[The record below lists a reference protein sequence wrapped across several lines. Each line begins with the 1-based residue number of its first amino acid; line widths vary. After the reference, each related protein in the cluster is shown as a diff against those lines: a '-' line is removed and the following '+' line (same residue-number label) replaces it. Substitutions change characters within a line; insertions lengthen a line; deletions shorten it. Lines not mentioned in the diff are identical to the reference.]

1 MTALWLPRPARRIVV
16 VMDITNSTV
25 FMPGATSGIG
35 LALALRLQ
43 QAGSTVVVGGRRQAL
58 LDSIAAEHGLDTVQ
72 VDVADA
78 ESIQQAAE
86 TVLAAHPAL
95 DTLVTMSGIMRNEDL
110 RDPAHISDAVEIV
123 ETNLVGTI
131 RLIDAFLPHL
141 LGRPSATV
149 MTVSSGLAFVPLT
162 ATPTYSATKAGV
174 HAYTQAL
181 RQQLVGSSV
190 EVLEPRAAGRRHRPD
205 GWAGLRRDAA
215 RGVHRRGRRPDRV
228 RCGSGDPGAERPAA
242 AVGRARRQPPAD
254 PRDDGFARA
263 LTHSTRPDM

>member
-190 EVLEPRAAGRRHRPD
+190 EVLELAPPAVATDLMGGQDFGGMPLEVFIDEVVGLIESGAAPEILVQNVQP
-205 GWAGLRRDAA
+205 LRW
-215 RGVHRRGRRPDRV
+215 
-228 RCGSGDPGAERPAA
+228 AER
-242 AVGRARRQPPAD
+242 
-254 PRDDGFARA
+254 DGNHQQILEMMASRE
-263 LTHSTRPDM
+263 H